1 MARKEEIM
9 ESDFESFTEKQFLD
23 KSVKRLLA
31 SNSQQANHQSMFD
44 GNVVYLK
51 PPSQFVY
58 YLMLTNCQT
67 RGQAEFFQYL
77 A

>member
-1 MARKEEIM
+1 M
-9 ESDFESFTEKQFLD
+9 ESDFESFTEEQFLNR
-23 KSVKRLLA
+23 SVKRIEVSLREK
-31 SNSQQANHQSMFD
+31 ANHQSMID

-51 PPSQFVY
+51 PPSPFVH
-58 YLMLTNCQT
+58 YLMLTNSWK